1 MKRAFIQLLSLCVLV
16 AVTSVRSEEDSTAL
30 LRDLEKNFSSIQTVL
45 TSFTQKKELKIFSRT
60 LVMDGRL
67 ALENP
72 NRLAW
77 RIDSPIRYAL
87 VLDGEYARQ
96 WDEDSNSV
104 QKNKTAGDP
113 VFEEVIGQIEK
124 WFSGAFTS
132 LLDDYDLLVQSSE
145 PPVLQFT
152 PKSTSMTGK
161 VIRRVTISVRSDRAY
176 VEQIEI
182 EDAGGDKTLIEFY
195 DTVLNAPVSSETW
208 EVVPHE

>member
-1 MKRAFIQLLSLCVLV
+1 MKCSFIQLLSLCVLATATFV
-16 AVTSVRSEEDSTAL
+16 IAEENSDAL
-30 LRDLEKNFSSIQTVL
+30 LRDLEKNFSSIQTVQ
-45 TSFTQKKELKIFSRT
+45 TSFRQKKELKIFSRT
-60 LVMDGRL
+60 LVMNGRL

-72 NRLAW
+72 NRLAG
-77 RIDSPIRYAL
+77 RIDSPSRYAL

-132 LLDDYDLLVQSSE
+132 LLDDYDLVVQSSQ
-145 PPVLQFT
+145 PPVLEFT
-152 PKSTSMTGK
+152 PKPASITVK
-161 VIRRVTISVRSDRAY
+161 VIRRVTISVRRDRAY

-182 EDAGGDKTLIEFY
+182 EDAGGDKTQIEFY
-195 DTVLNAPVSSETW
+195 DTVLNAPLPPETW